1 MRLGTKWLSVL
12 IPVTAVSFFSCTSEL
27 KVGEGDLDLTITVG
41 GDSLMIPVGSTKA
54 MGISDFIDL
63 DTVDFIHADGQGNY
77 YMEMTEAFEE
87 EVSVSDFANSM
98 TVEGI
103 DREFD
108 SQDFTVYAGS
118 SGSEEG
124 RINVQFE
131 EFNEECAYRFSFE
144 DAKEDGLVS
153 ISSVDF
159 ENTYLLPRVHLEAD
173 KSIPASMMLS
183 LEVIVPEKYV
193 FEDSPAVNGTTVT
206 FEGAVTSSGD
216 VDFQPV
222 TMESI
227 ELDLGKDEPFEFEDV
242 FVVSNLSISVAQSEM
257 EEFDGAV
264 LTVSPGVA
272 FGGDDGMLHPSSFYG
287 KVYIKL
293 DEIVEQILLDE
304 IPEYLKGE
312 EVMLDFISPYAT
324 VSLMTNSG
332 VPIIIEAD
340 IVPVFE
346 SGDSQ
351 TDTIGL
357 SLSAPVS
364 DDENVTETA
373 NYWLASENPSE
384 LPSGYQWVEADVRNL
399 LSRIPDRLDISVRPF
414 SDTCSVEEHYIDCD
428 AVYDFSGEMMFVLP
442 FEFGDDLYVPVR
454 DTLANM
460 PKELGTA
467 LSTADI
473 MLNGTVISSFPVSLQ
488 LSGDFLNGNYEPLG
502 IKIPEQTIGAGG
514 TDGEPVSSQLSIKVP
529 QSPRA
534 EEIAYLVFQFEL
546 LNGTGASISE
556 SSTIQ
561 ITDISAGI
569 PGGLTLDLNQE

>member
-1 MRLGTKWLSVL
+1 MRLKLIIKLLSALMSVAAAAAF
-12 IPVTAVSFFSCTSEL
+12 VSCTSEL
-27 KVGEGDLDLTITVG
+27 KVGEGDLDMTITVG
-41 GDSLMIPVGSTKA
+41 GDSLMIPIGSTKA
-54 MGISDFIDL
+54 MGIGDFIDL
-63 DTVDFIHADGQGNY
+63 DTVDFIEVDGQGNY
-77 YMEMTEAFEE
+77 FLKMTDTFEE
-87 EVSVSDFANSM
+87 EVSVSDFAESM

-103 DREFD
+103 DRSFD
-108 SQDFTVYAGS
+108 EREFTVYPGATGVS
-118 SGSEEG
+118 AE
-124 RINVQFE
+124 FDFAE
-131 EFNEECAYRFSFE
+131 EFTYLFSFQ
-144 DAKEDGLVS
+144 DAKEDGLLS
-153 ISSVDF
+153 ISRVNLKD
-159 ENTYLLPRVHLEAD
+159 TYLLPRVHLEAD
-173 KSIPASMMLS
+173 KIIPESMVLS
-183 LEVIVPEKYV
+183 LDVIVPEKYK
-193 FEDSPAVNGTTVT
+193 FEDVPAVNGTTIT
-206 FEGAVTSSGD
+206 FEGKVSESGD

-222 TMESI
+222 MMEAI
-227 ELDLGKDEPFEFEDV
+227 ELNLGKEDPFEFQDEFTV
-242 FVVSNLSISVAQSEM
+242 NNLAISVDQAEM
-257 EEFDGAV
+257 TEFEGAV
-264 LTVSPGVA
+264 LNVSSGVT

-287 KVYIKL
+287 KVDIKL

-351 TDTIGL
+351 TDSIGL

-473 MLNGTVISSFPVSLQ
+473 MLNGTVISSFPVSLR
-488 LSGDFLNGNYEPLG
+488 LSGYFLDGNYEPLD
-502 IKIPEQTIGAGG
+502 IEIPKQTIGAGG
-514 TDGEPVSSQLSIKVP
+514 AAGEPVSSQLSINVP

-534 EEIAYLVFQFEL
+534 GEIAYLVFQFEL
-546 LNGTGASISE
+546 LEGTGAPISE

-569 PGGLTLDLNQE
+569 PGGLTLDLNE

>member
-1 MRLGTKWLSVL
+1 MKLLPAT
-12 IPVTAVSFFSCTSEL
+12 VSFAAAAVCIGCTSEL
-27 KVGEGDLDLTITVG
+27 KVGEGDLDMTITVG

-54 MGISDFIDL
+54 MGIGDFIDL
-63 DTVDFIHADGQGNY
+63 DTVDFIEVDGQGNY
-77 YMEMTEAFEE
+77 FLKMTDTFEE
-87 EVSVSDFANSM
+87 EVSVSDFAESM

-103 DREFD
+103 DRSFD
-108 SQDFTVYAGS
+108 EREFTVYPGATGVS
-118 SGSEEG
+118 AE
-124 RINVQFE
+124 FDFAE
-131 EFNEECAYRFSFE
+131 EFTYLFSFQ
-144 DAKEDGLVS
+144 DAKEDGLLS
-153 ISSVDF
+153 ISRVNLKD
-159 ENTYLLPRVHLEAD
+159 TYLLPRVHLEAD
-173 KSIPASMMLS
+173 KIIPESMVLS
-183 LEVIVPEKYV
+183 LDVIVPEKYK
-193 FEDSPAVNGTTVT
+193 FEDVPAVNGTTIT
-206 FEGAVTSSGD
+206 FEGKVSESGD

-222 TMESI
+222 MMEAI
-227 ELDLGKDEPFEFEDV
+227 ELNLGKEDPFEFQDEFTV
-242 FVVSNLSISVAQSEM
+242 NNLAISVDQAEM
-257 EEFDGAV
+257 TEFEGAV
-264 LTVSPGVA
+264 LNVSSGVT

-287 KVYIKL
+287 KVDIKL

-340 IVPVFE
+340 IVPVSE

-351 TDTIGL
+351 TDPIGL

-473 MLNGTVISSFPVSLQ
+473 MLNGTVISSFPVSLR
-488 LSGDFLNGNYEPLG
+488 LSGYFMDGNYEPLD
-502 IKIPEQTIGAGG
+502 IEIPKQTIGAGG
-514 TDGEPVSSQLSIKVP
+514 AAGEPVSSQLSINVP

-534 EEIAYLVFQFEL
+534 GEIAYLVFQFEL
-546 LNGTGASISE
+546 LEGTGAPISE

-569 PGGLTLDLNQE
+569 PGGLTLDLNE

>member
-1 MRLGTKWLSVL
+1 MKLLPAT
-12 IPVTAVSFFSCTSEL
+12 VSFAAAAVCIGCTSEL
-27 KVGEGDLDLTITVG
+27 KVGEGDLDMTITVG

-54 MGISDFIDL
+54 MGIGDFIDL
-63 DTVDFIHADGQGNY
+63 DTVDFIEVDGQGNY
-77 YMEMTEAFEE
+77 FLKMTDTFEE
-87 EVSVSDFANSM
+87 EVSVSDFAESM

-103 DREFD
+103 DRSFD
-108 SQDFTVYAGS
+108 EREFTVYPGATGVS
-118 SGSEEG
+118 AE
-124 RINVQFE
+124 FDFAE
-131 EFNEECAYRFSFE
+131 EFTYLFSFQ
-144 DAKEDGLVS
+144 DAKEDGLLS
-153 ISSVDF
+153 ISRVNLKD
-159 ENTYLLPRVHLEAD
+159 TYLLPRVHLEAD
-173 KSIPASMMLS
+173 KIIPESMVLS
-183 LEVIVPEKYV
+183 LDVIVPEKYK
-193 FEDSPAVNGTTVT
+193 FEDVPAVNGTTIT
-206 FEGAVTSSGD
+206 FEGKVSESGD

-222 TMESI
+222 MMEAI
-227 ELDLGKDEPFEFEDV
+227 ELNLGKEDPFEFQDEFTV
-242 FVVSNLSISVAQSEM
+242 NNLAISVDQAEM
-257 EEFDGAV
+257 TEFEGAV
-264 LTVSPGVA
+264 LNVSSGVT

-287 KVYIKL
+287 KVDIKL

-351 TDTIGL
+351 TDPIGL

-473 MLNGTVISSFPVSLQ
+473 MLNGTVISSFPVSLR
-488 LSGDFLNGNYEPLG
+488 LSGYFLDGNYEPLD
-502 IKIPEQTIGAGG
+502 IEIPKQTIDAGG
-514 TDGEPVSSQLSIKVP
+514 AAGEPVSSQLSINVP

-534 EEIAYLVFQFEL
+534 GEIAYLVFQFEL
-546 LNGTGASISE
+546 LEGTGAPISE

-569 PGGLTLDLNQE
+569 PGGLTLDLNE

>member
-77 YMEMTEAFEE
+77 YMEMTEAFED

-108 SQDFTVYAGS
+108 SRDFTVYAGS

-206 FEGAVTSSGD
+206 FEGSVTSSGD

-227 ELDLGKDEPFEFEDV
+227 ELDLGEGEPFEFEDV

-287 KVYIKL
+287 KVDIEL
-293 DEIVEQILLDE
+293 DEIVEQILLDD
-304 IPEYLKGE
+304 IPQYLKGE
-312 EVMLDFISPYAT
+312 DVYLDFTSPYAT
-324 VSLMTNSG
+324 VSLKTNSG
-332 VPIIIEAD
+332 VPIVMEAD
-340 IVPVFE
+340 LAPVFNSGEGQSVSVTLE
-346 SGDSQ
+346 S
-351 TDTIGL
+351 
-357 SLSAPVS
+357 PVS
-364 DDENVTETA
+364 YDENTEETV
-373 NYWLASENPSE
+373 NYWLASESPAD
-384 LPSGYQWVEADVRNL
+384 LPSDCQWVSADIKGL
-399 LSRIPDRLDISVRPF
+399 LSRIPDRLDISVRPY
-414 SDTCSVEEHYIDCD
+414 SNVDSEEDHFIDCN
-428 AVYDFSGEMMFVLP
+428 ASYNFSGEMGFVLP
-442 FEFGDDLYVPVR
+442 FSFGDGLYVPVR
-454 DTLANM
+454 DTLDNM
-460 PKELGTA
+460 PEEIGTA
-467 LSTADI
+467 LTNADI
-473 MLNGTVISSFPVSLQ
+473 MLNGTVHSSFPVALK
-488 LSGDFLNGNYEPLG
+488 LSGYFLNSSYQALDIE
-502 IKIPEQTIGAGG
+502 IPEQEISAGG
-514 TDGEPVSSQLSIKVP
+514 SDGTQTTSQLNITVP
-529 QSPRA
+529 KSPKA
-534 EEIAYLVFQFEL
+534 EEIAYLVFQFEIQ
-546 LNGTGASISE
+546 NGTGVQISE
-556 SSTIQ
+556 NSTVQ

>member
-1 MRLGTKWLSVL
+1 MKLLPAT
-12 IPVTAVSFFSCTSEL
+12 VSFAAAAVCIGCTSEL

-54 MGISDFIDL
+54 MGIGDFIDL
-63 DTVDFIHADGQGNY
+63 DTVDFIEVDGQGNY
-77 YMEMTEAFEE
+77 FLKMTDTFEE
-87 EVSVSDFANSM
+87 EVSVSDFAESM

-103 DREFD
+103 DRSFD
-108 SQDFTVYAGS
+108 EREFTVYPGATGVS
-118 SGSEEG
+118 AE
-124 RINVQFE
+124 FDFAE
-131 EFNEECAYRFSFE
+131 EFTYLFSFQ
-144 DAKEDGLVS
+144 DAKEDGLLS
-153 ISSVDF
+153 ISRVNLKD
-159 ENTYLLPRVHLEAD
+159 TYLLPRVHLEAD
-173 KSIPASMMLS
+173 KIIPESMVLS
-183 LEVIVPEKYV
+183 LDVIVPEKYK
-193 FEDSPAVNGTTVT
+193 FEDVPAVNGTTIT
-206 FEGAVTSSGD
+206 FEGKVSESGD

-222 TMESI
+222 MMEAI
-227 ELDLGKDEPFEFEDV
+227 ELNLGKEDPFEFQDEFTV
-242 FVVSNLSISVAQSEM
+242 NNLAISVDQAEM
-257 EEFDGAV
+257 TEFEGAV
-264 LTVSPGVA
+264 LNVSSGVT

-287 KVYIKL
+287 KVDIKL

-351 TDTIGL
+351 TDPIGL

-473 MLNGTVISSFPVSLQ
+473 MLNGTVISSFPVSLR
-488 LSGDFLNGNYEPLG
+488 LSGYFLDGNYEPLD
-502 IKIPEQTIGAGG
+502 IEIPKQTIGAGG
-514 TDGEPVSSQLSIKVP
+514 AAGEPVSSQLSINVP

-534 EEIAYLVFQFEL
+534 GEIAYLVFQFEL
-546 LNGTGASISE
+546 LEGTGAPISE

-569 PGGLTLDLNQE
+569 PGGLTLDLNE

>member
-1 MRLGTKWLSVL
+1 MKLL
-12 IPVTAVSFFSCTSEL
+12 PAMVSFAAAAVCIGCTSEL

-54 MGISDFIDL
+54 MGIGDFIDL
-63 DTVDFIHADGQGNY
+63 DTVDFIEVDGQGNY
-77 YMEMTEAFEE
+77 FLKMTDTFEE
-87 EVSVSDFANSM
+87 EVSVSDFAESM

-103 DREFD
+103 DRSFD
-108 SQDFTVYAGS
+108 EREFTVYPGATGVS
-118 SGSEEG
+118 AE
-124 RINVQFE
+124 FDFAE
-131 EFNEECAYRFSFE
+131 EFTYLFSFQN
-144 DAKEDGLVS
+144 AKEDGLLS
-153 ISSVDF
+153 ISRVNLKD
-159 ENTYLLPRVHLEAD
+159 TYLLPRVHLEAD
-173 KSIPASMMLS
+173 KIIPESMVLS
-183 LEVIVPEKYV
+183 LDVIVPEKYK
-193 FEDSPAVNGTTVT
+193 FEDVPAVNGTTIT
-206 FEGAVTSSGD
+206 FEGKVSESGD

-222 TMESI
+222 MMEAI
-227 ELDLGKDEPFEFEDV
+227 ELNLGKEDPFEFQDEFTV
-242 FVVSNLSISVAQSEM
+242 NNLAISVDQAEM
-257 EEFDGAV
+257 TEFEGAV
-264 LTVSPGVA
+264 LNVSSGVT

-287 KVYIKL
+287 KVDIKL

-351 TDTIGL
+351 TDPIGL

-473 MLNGTVISSFPVSLQ
+473 MLNGTVISSFPVSLR
-488 LSGDFLNGNYEPLG
+488 LSGYFLDGNYEPLD
-502 IKIPEQTIGAGG
+502 IEIPKQTIGAGG
-514 TDGEPVSSQLSIKVP
+514 AAGEPVSSQLSINVP

-534 EEIAYLVFQFEL
+534 GEIAYLVFQFEL
-546 LNGTGASISE
+546 LEGTGAPISE

-569 PGGLTLDLNQE
+569 PGGLTLDLNE

>member
-1 MRLGTKWLSVL
+1 MKLL
-12 IPVTAVSFFSCTSEL
+12 PAMVSFAAAAVCIGCTSEL

-54 MGISDFIDL
+54 MGIGDFIDL
-63 DTVDFIHADGQGNY
+63 DTVDFIEVDGQGNY
-77 YMEMTEAFEE
+77 FLKMTDTFEE
-87 EVSVSDFANSM
+87 EVSVSDFAESM

-103 DREFD
+103 DRSFD
-108 SQDFTVYAGS
+108 EREFTVYPGATGVS
-118 SGSEEG
+118 AE
-124 RINVQFE
+124 FDFAE
-131 EFNEECAYRFSFE
+131 EFTYLFSFQ
-144 DAKEDGLVS
+144 DAKEDGLLS
-153 ISSVDF
+153 ISRVNLKD
-159 ENTYLLPRVHLEAD
+159 TYLLPRVHLEAD
-173 KSIPASMMLS
+173 KIIPESMVLS
-183 LEVIVPEKYV
+183 LDVIVPEKYK
-193 FEDSPAVNGTTVT
+193 FEDVPAVNGTTIT
-206 FEGAVTSSGD
+206 FEGKVSESGD

-222 TMESI
+222 MMEAI
-227 ELDLGKDEPFEFEDV
+227 ELNLGKEDPFEFQDEFTV
-242 FVVSNLSISVAQSEM
+242 NNLAISVDQAEM
-257 EEFDGAV
+257 TEFEGAV
-264 LTVSPGVA
+264 LNVSSGVT

-287 KVYIKL
+287 KVDIKL

-351 TDTIGL
+351 TDPIGL

-473 MLNGTVISSFPVSLQ
+473 MLNGTVISSFPVSLR
-488 LSGDFLNGNYEPLG
+488 LSGYFLDGNYEPLD
-502 IKIPEQTIGAGG
+502 IEIPKQTIGAGG
-514 TDGEPVSSQLSIKVP
+514 AAGEPVSSQLSINVP

-534 EEIAYLVFQFEL
+534 GEIAYLVFQFEL
-546 LNGTGASISE
+546 LEGTGAPISE

-569 PGGLTLDLNQE
+569 PGGLTLDLNE

>member
-1 MRLGTKWLSVL
+1 MKLLPAT
-12 IPVTAVSFFSCTSEL
+12 VSFAAAAVCIGCTSEL
-27 KVGEGDLDLTITVG
+27 KVGEGDLDMTITVG
-41 GDSLMIPVGSTKA
+41 GDSLMIPIGSTKA
-54 MGISDFIDL
+54 MGIGDFIDL
-63 DTVDFIHADGQGNY
+63 DTVDFIEVDGQGNY
-77 YMEMTEAFEE
+77 FLKMTDTFEE
-87 EVSVSDFANSM
+87 EVSVSDFAESM

-103 DREFD
+103 DRSFD
-108 SQDFTVYAGS
+108 EREFTVYPGATGVS
-118 SGSEEG
+118 AE
-124 RINVQFE
+124 FDFAE
-131 EFNEECAYRFSFE
+131 EFTYLFSFQ
-144 DAKEDGLVS
+144 DAKEDGLLS
-153 ISSVDF
+153 ISRVNLKD
-159 ENTYLLPRVHLEAD
+159 TYLLPRVHLEAD
-173 KSIPASMMLS
+173 KIIPESMVLS
-183 LEVIVPEKYV
+183 LDVIVPEKYK
-193 FEDSPAVNGTTVT
+193 FEDVPAVNGTTIT
-206 FEGAVTSSGD
+206 FEGKVSESGD

-222 TMESI
+222 MMEAI
-227 ELDLGKDEPFEFEDV
+227 ELNLGKEDPFEFQDEFTV
-242 FVVSNLSISVAQSEM
+242 NNLAISVDQAEM
-257 EEFDGAV
+257 TEFEGAV
-264 LTVSPGVA
+264 LNVSSGVT

-287 KVYIKL
+287 KVDIKL

-351 TDTIGL
+351 TDPIGL

-473 MLNGTVISSFPVSLQ
+473 VLNGTVISSFPVSLR
-488 LSGDFLNGNYEPLG
+488 LSGYFLDGNYEPLD
-502 IKIPEQTIGAGG
+502 IEIPKQTIGAGG
-514 TDGEPVSSQLSIKVP
+514 AAGEPVSSQLSINVP

-534 EEIAYLVFQFEL
+534 GEIAYLVFQFEL
-546 LNGTGASISE
+546 LEGTGAPISE

-569 PGGLTLDLNQE
+569 PGGLTLDLNE

>member
-77 YMEMTEAFEE
+77 YMEMTEAFED

-227 ELDLGKDEPFEFEDV
+227 ELDLGEDEPFEFEDV

-287 KVYIKL
+287 KVDINL
-293 DEIVEQILLDE
+293 DEIVEQILLDD
-304 IPEYLKGE
+304 IPQYLKGE
-312 EVMLDFISPYAT
+312 DVYLDFTSPYAT
-324 VSLMTNSG
+324 VSLKTNSG
-332 VPIIIEAD
+332 VPIVMEAD
-340 IVPVFE
+340 LAPVFNSGEGQSVSVTLE
-346 SGDSQ
+346 S
-351 TDTIGL
+351 
-357 SLSAPVS
+357 PVS
-364 DDENVTETA
+364 YDENTEETV
-373 NYWLASENPSE
+373 NYWLASESPAD
-384 LPSGYQWVEADVRNL
+384 LPSDYQWVSADIKGL
-399 LSRIPDRLDISVRPF
+399 LSRIPDRLDISVRPY
-414 SDTCSVEEHYIDCD
+414 SNVDSEEDHFIDCN
-428 AVYDFSGEMMFVLP
+428 ASYNFSGEMGFVLP
-442 FEFGDDLYVPVR
+442 FSFGDGLYVPVR
-454 DTLANM
+454 DTLDNM
-460 PKELGTA
+460 PEEIGTA
-467 LSTADI
+467 LTNADI
-473 MLNGTVISSFPVSLQ
+473 MLNGTVHSSFPVALK
-488 LSGDFLNGNYEPLG
+488 LSGYFLNSSYQALDIE
-502 IKIPEQTIGAGG
+502 IPEQEISAGG
-514 TDGEPVSSQLSIKVP
+514 SDGTQTTSQLNITVP
-529 QSPRA
+529 KSPKA
-534 EEIAYLVFQFEL
+534 EEIAYLVFQFEIQ
-546 LNGTGASISE
+546 NGTGVQISE
-556 SSTIQ
+556 NSTVQ

>member
-1 MRLGTKWLSVL
+1 MRLNELKLL
-12 IPVTAVSFFSCTSEL
+12 PAMVSFAAAAVCIGCTSEL
-27 KVGEGDLDLTITVG
+27 KVGEGDLDMTVTVG

-54 MGISDFIDL
+54 MGIGDFIDL
-63 DTVDFIHADGQGNY
+63 DTVDFIEVDGQGNY
-77 YMEMTEAFEE
+77 FLKMTDTFEE
-87 EVSVSDFANSM
+87 EVSVSDFAESM

-103 DREFD
+103 DRSFNERE
-108 SQDFTVYAGS
+108 FTVYPGATGVS
-118 SGSEEG
+118 AE
-124 RINVQFE
+124 FDFAE
-131 EFNEECAYRFSFE
+131 EFTYLFSFQN
-144 DAKEDGLVS
+144 AKEDGLLS
-153 ISSVDF
+153 ISRVNLKD
-159 ENTYLLPRVHLEAD
+159 TYLLPRVHLEAD
-173 KSIPASMMLS
+173 KIIPESTVLS
-183 LEVIVPEKYV
+183 LDVIVPEKYK
-193 FEDSPAVNGTTVT
+193 FEDVPAVNGTTIT
-206 FEGAVTSSGD
+206 FEGKVSESGD

-222 TMESI
+222 MMEAI
-227 ELDLGKDEPFEFEDV
+227 ELNLGKEDPFEFQDEFTV
-242 FVVSNLSISVAQSEM
+242 NNLAISVDQAEM
-257 EEFDGAV
+257 TEFEGAV
-264 LTVSPGVA
+264 LNVSSGVT

-287 KVYIKL
+287 KVDIKL

-351 TDTIGL
+351 TDPIGL

-473 MLNGTVISSFPVSLQ
+473 MLNGTVISSFPVSLR
-488 LSGDFLNGNYEPLG
+488 LSGYFLDGNYEPLD
-502 IKIPEQTIGAGG
+502 IEIPKQTIGAGG
-514 TDGEPVSSQLSIKVP
+514 AAGEPVSSQLSINVP

-534 EEIAYLVFQFEL
+534 GEIAYLVFQFEL
-546 LNGTGASISE
+546 LEGTGAPISE

-569 PGGLTLDLNQE
+569 PGGLTLDLNE

>member
-41 GDSLMIPVGSTKA
+41 GDSLVIPVGSTKA

-77 YMEMTEAFEE
+77 YMEMTEAFED

-227 ELDLGKDEPFEFEDV
+227 ELDLGKGEPFEFEDV

-287 KVYIKL
+287 KVDITL
-293 DEIVEQILLDE
+293 DEIVEQILLDD
-304 IPEYLKGE
+304 IPQYLKGE
-312 EVMLDFISPYAT
+312 DVYLDFTSPYAT
-324 VSLMTNSG
+324 VSLKTNSG
-332 VPIIIEAD
+332 VPIVMEAD
-340 IVPVFE
+340 LAPVFNSGEGQSVSVTLE
-346 SGDSQ
+346 S
-351 TDTIGL
+351 
-357 SLSAPVS
+357 PVS
-364 DDENVTETA
+364 YDENTEETV
-373 NYWLASENPSE
+373 NYWLASESPAD
-384 LPSGYQWVEADVRNL
+384 LPSDYQWVSADIKGL
-399 LSRIPDRLDISVRPF
+399 LSRIPDRLDISVRPYSNVDSEDDHF
-414 SDTCSVEEHYIDCD
+414 IDCN
-428 AVYDFSGEMMFVLP
+428 ASYNFSGEMGFVLP
-442 FEFGDDLYVPVR
+442 FSFGDGLYVPVR
-454 DTLANM
+454 DTLDNM
-460 PKELGTA
+460 PEEIGTA
-467 LSTADI
+467 LTNADI
-473 MLNGTVISSFPVSLQ
+473 MLNGTVHSSFPVALK
-488 LSGDFLNGNYEPLG
+488 LSGYFLNSSYQALDIE
-502 IKIPEQTIGAGG
+502 IPEQEISAGG
-514 TDGEPVSSQLSIKVP
+514 SDGTQTTSQLNITVP
-529 QSPRA
+529 KSPKA
-534 EEIAYLVFQFEL
+534 EEIAYLVFQFEIQ
-546 LNGTGASISE
+546 NGTGVQISE
-556 SSTIQ
+556 SSTVQ

>member
-54 MGISDFIDL
+54 MGISEFIDL

-77 YMEMTEAFEE
+77 YMEMTEAFED

-108 SQDFTVYAGS
+108 SRDFTVYAGS

-206 FEGAVTSSGD
+206 FEGSVTSSGD

-227 ELDLGKDEPFEFEDV
+227 ELDLGEGEPFEFEDV

-287 KVYIKL
+287 KVDIEL
-293 DEIVEQILLDE
+293 DEIVEQILLDD
-304 IPEYLKGE
+304 IPQYLKGE
-312 EVMLDFISPYAT
+312 DVYLDFTSPYAT
-324 VSLMTNSG
+324 VSLKTNSG
-332 VPIIIEAD
+332 VPIVMEAD
-340 IVPVFE
+340 LAPVFNSGEGQSVSVTLE
-346 SGDSQ
+346 S
-351 TDTIGL
+351 
-357 SLSAPVS
+357 PVS
-364 DDENVTETA
+364 YDENTEETV
-373 NYWLASENPSE
+373 NYWLASESPAD
-384 LPSGYQWVEADVRNL
+384 LPSDYQWVSADIKGL
-399 LSRIPDRLDISVRPF
+399 LSRIPDRLDISVRPY
-414 SDTCSVEEHYIDCD
+414 SNVDSEEDHFIDCN
-428 AVYDFSGEMMFVLP
+428 ASYNFSGKMGFVLP
-442 FEFGDDLYVPVR
+442 FSFGDGLYVPVR
-454 DTLANM
+454 DTLDNM
-460 PKELGTA
+460 PEEIGTA
-467 LSTADI
+467 LTNADI
-473 MLNGTVISSFPVSLQ
+473 MLNGTVHSSFPVALK
-488 LSGDFLNGNYEPLG
+488 LSGYFLNSSYQALDIE
-502 IKIPEQTIGAGG
+502 IPEQEISAGG
-514 TDGEPVSSQLSIKVP
+514 SDGTQTTSQLNITVP
-529 QSPRA
+529 KSPKA
-534 EEIAYLVFQFEL
+534 EEIAYLVFQFEIQ
-546 LNGTGASISE
+546 NGTGVQISE
-556 SSTIQ
+556 NSTVQ

>member
-41 GDSLMIPVGSTKA
+41 GDSLVIPVGSTKA

-77 YMEMTEAFEE
+77 YMEMTEAFED

-227 ELDLGKDEPFEFEDV
+227 ELDLGEGEPFEFEDV
-242 FVVSNLSISVAQSEM
+242 FVVSNLSISVVQSEM

-272 FGGDDGMLHPSSFYG
+272 FGGDDGMMHPSSFYG
-287 KVYIKL
+287 KVDIKL
-293 DEIVEQILLDE
+293 DEIVEQILLDD
-304 IPEYLKGE
+304 IPQYLKGE
-312 EVMLDFISPYAT
+312 DVYLDFTSPYAT
-324 VSLMTNSG
+324 VSLKTNSG
-332 VPIIIEAD
+332 VPIVMEAD
-340 IVPVFE
+340 LAPVFNSGEGQSVSVTLE
-346 SGDSQ
+346 S
-351 TDTIGL
+351 
-357 SLSAPVS
+357 PVS
-364 DDENVTETA
+364 YDENTEETV
-373 NYWLASENPSE
+373 NYWLASESPAD
-384 LPSGYQWVEADVRNL
+384 LPSDYQWVSADIKGL
-399 LSRIPDRLDISVRPF
+399 LSRIPDRLDISVRPY
-414 SDTCSVEEHYIDCD
+414 SNVDSEEDHFIDCN
-428 AVYDFSGEMMFVLP
+428 ASYNFSGEMGFVLP
-442 FEFGDDLYVPVR
+442 FSFGDGLYVPVR
-454 DTLANM
+454 DTLDNM
-460 PKELGTA
+460 PEEIGTA
-467 LSTADI
+467 LTNADI
-473 MLNGTVISSFPVSLQ
+473 MLNGTVHSSFPVALK
-488 LSGDFLNGNYEPLG
+488 LSGYFLNSSYQALDIE
-502 IKIPEQTIGAGG
+502 IPEQEISAGG
-514 TDGEPVSSQLSIKVP
+514 SDGTQTTSQLNITVP
-529 QSPRA
+529 KSPKA
-534 EEIAYLVFQFEL
+534 EEIAYLVFQFEIQ
-546 LNGTGASISE
+546 NGTGVQISE
-556 SSTIQ
+556 NSTVQ

>member
-1 MRLGTKWLSVL
+1 MRLNELKLLPAT
-12 IPVTAVSFFSCTSEL
+12 VSFAAAAVCIGCTSEL
-27 KVGEGDLDLTITVG
+27 KVGEGDLDMTITVG

-54 MGISDFIDL
+54 MGIGDFIDL
-63 DTVDFIHADGQGNY
+63 DTVDFIEVDGQGNY
-77 YMEMTEAFEE
+77 FLKMTDTFEE
-87 EVSVSDFANSM
+87 EVSVSDFAESM

-103 DREFD
+103 DRSFD
-108 SQDFTVYAGS
+108 EREFTVYPGATGVS
-118 SGSEEG
+118 AE
-124 RINVQFE
+124 FDFAE
-131 EFNEECAYRFSFE
+131 EFTYLFSFQ
-144 DAKEDGLVS
+144 DAKEDGLLS
-153 ISSVDF
+153 ISRVNLKD
-159 ENTYLLPRVHLEAD
+159 TYLLPRVHLEAD
-173 KSIPASMMLS
+173 KIIPESMVLS
-183 LEVIVPEKYV
+183 LDVIVPEKYK
-193 FEDSPAVNGTTVT
+193 FEDVPAVNGTTIT
-206 FEGAVTSSGD
+206 FEGKVSESGD

-222 TMESI
+222 MMEAI
-227 ELDLGKDEPFEFEDV
+227 ELNLGKEDPFEFQDEFTV
-242 FVVSNLSISVAQSEM
+242 NNLAISVDQAEM
-257 EEFDGAV
+257 TEFEGAV
-264 LTVSPGVA
+264 LNVSSGVT

-287 KVYIKL
+287 KVDIKL

-351 TDTIGL
+351 TDPIGL

-473 MLNGTVISSFPVSLQ
+473 MLNGTVFSSFPVSLR
-488 LSGDFLNGNYEPLG
+488 LSGYFLDGNYEPLD
-502 IKIPEQTIGAGG
+502 IEIPKQTIGAGG
-514 TDGEPVSSQLSIKVP
+514 AAGEPVSSQLSINVP

-534 EEIAYLVFQFEL
+534 GEIAYLVFQFEL
-546 LNGTGASISE
+546 LEGTGAPISE

-569 PGGLTLDLNQE
+569 PGGLTLDLNE

>member
-77 YMEMTEAFEE
+77 YMEMTEAFED

-98 TVEGI
+98 TVEGV

-206 FEGAVTSSGD
+206 FEGSVTSSGD

-227 ELDLGKDEPFEFEDV
+227 ELDLGEGEPFEFEDV

-287 KVYIKL
+287 KVDIEL
-293 DEIVEQILLDE
+293 DEIVEQILLDD
-304 IPEYLKGE
+304 IPQYLKGE
-312 EVMLDFISPYAT
+312 DVYLDFTSPYAT
-324 VSLMTNSG
+324 VSLKTNSG
-332 VPIIIEAD
+332 VPIVMEAD
-340 IVPVFE
+340 LAPVFNSGEGQSVSVTLE
-346 SGDSQ
+346 S
-351 TDTIGL
+351 
-357 SLSAPVS
+357 PVS
-364 DDENVTETA
+364 YDENTEETV
-373 NYWLASENPSE
+373 NYWLASESPAD
-384 LPSGYQWVEADVRNL
+384 LPSDYQWVSADIKGL
-399 LSRIPDRLDISVRPF
+399 LSRIPDRLDISVRPY
-414 SDTCSVEEHYIDCD
+414 SNVDSEEDHFIDCN
-428 AVYDFSGEMMFVLP
+428 ASYNFSGKMGFVLP
-442 FEFGDDLYVPVR
+442 FSFGDGLYVPVR
-454 DTLANM
+454 DTLDNM
-460 PKELGTA
+460 PEEIGTA
-467 LSTADI
+467 LTNADI
-473 MLNGTVISSFPVSLQ
+473 MLNGTVHSSFPVALK
-488 LSGDFLNGNYEPLG
+488 LSGYFLNSSYQALDIE
-502 IKIPEQTIGAGG
+502 IPEQEISAGG
-514 TDGEPVSSQLSIKVP
+514 SDGTQTTSQLNITVP
-529 QSPRA
+529 KSPKA
-534 EEIAYLVFQFEL
+534 EEIAYLVFQFEIQ
-546 LNGTGASISE
+546 NGTGVQISE
-556 SSTIQ
+556 NSTVQ
-561 ITDISAGI
+561 IADISAGI

>member
-1 MRLGTKWLSVL
+1 MKLL
-12 IPVTAVSFFSCTSEL
+12 PAMVSFAAAAVCIGCTSEL
-27 KVGEGDLDLTITVG
+27 KVGEGDLDMTITVG

-54 MGISDFIDL
+54 MGIGDFIDL
-63 DTVDFIHADGQGNY
+63 DTVDFIEVDGQGNY
-77 YMEMTEAFEE
+77 FLKMTDTFEE
-87 EVSVSDFANSM
+87 EVSVSDFAESM

-103 DREFD
+103 DRSFD
-108 SQDFTVYAGS
+108 EREFTVYPGATGVS
-118 SGSEEG
+118 AE
-124 RINVQFE
+124 FDFAE
-131 EFNEECAYRFSFE
+131 EFTYLFSFQN
-144 DAKEDGLVS
+144 AKEDGLLS
-153 ISSVDF
+153 ISRVNLKD
-159 ENTYLLPRVHLEAD
+159 TYLLPRVHLEAD
-173 KSIPASMMLS
+173 KIIPESTVLS
-183 LEVIVPEKYV
+183 LDVIVPEKYK
-193 FEDSPAVNGTTVT
+193 FEDVPAVNGTTIT
-206 FEGAVTSSGD
+206 FEGKVSESGD

-222 TMESI
+222 MMEAI
-227 ELDLGKDEPFEFEDV
+227 ELNLGKEDPFEFQDEFTV
-242 FVVSNLSISVAQSEM
+242 NNLAISVDQAEM
-257 EEFDGAV
+257 TEFEGAV
-264 LTVSPGVA
+264 LNVSSGVT

-287 KVYIKL
+287 KVDIKL

-351 TDTIGL
+351 TDPIGL

-473 MLNGTVISSFPVSLQ
+473 MLNGTVISSFPVSLR
-488 LSGDFLNGNYEPLG
+488 LSGYFLDGNYEPLD
-502 IKIPEQTIGAGG
+502 IEIPKQTIGAGG
-514 TDGEPVSSQLSIKVP
+514 AAGEPVSSQLSINVP

-534 EEIAYLVFQFEL
+534 GEIAYLVFQFEL
-546 LNGTGASISE
+546 LEGTGAPISE

-569 PGGLTLDLNQE
+569 PGGLTLDLNE

>member
-77 YMEMTEAFEE
+77 YMEMTEAFED

-227 ELDLGKDEPFEFEDV
+227 ELDLGEGEPFEFEDV

-272 FGGDDGMLHPSSFYG
+272 FGGDDGMMHPSSFYG
-287 KVYIKL
+287 KVDIKL
-293 DEIVEQILLDE
+293 DEIVEQILLDD
-304 IPEYLKGE
+304 IPQYLKGE
-312 EVMLDFISPYAT
+312 DVYLDFTSPYAT
-324 VSLMTNSG
+324 VSLKTNSG
-332 VPIIIEAD
+332 VPIVMEAD
-340 IVPVFE
+340 LAPVFNSGEGQSVSVTLE
-346 SGDSQ
+346 S
-351 TDTIGL
+351 
-357 SLSAPVS
+357 PVS
-364 DDENVTETA
+364 YDENTEETV
-373 NYWLASENPSE
+373 NYWLASESPAD
-384 LPSGYQWVEADVRNL
+384 LPSDYQWVSADIKGL
-399 LSRIPDRLDISVRPF
+399 LSRIPDRLDISVRPY
-414 SDTCSVEEHYIDCD
+414 SNVDSEEDHFIDCN
-428 AVYDFSGEMMFVLP
+428 ASYNFSGEMGFVLP
-442 FEFGDDLYVPVR
+442 FSFGDGLYVPVR
-454 DTLANM
+454 DTLDNM
-460 PKELGTA
+460 PEEIGTA
-467 LSTADI
+467 LTNADI
-473 MLNGTVISSFPVSLQ
+473 MLNGTVYSSFPVALK
-488 LSGDFLNGNYEPLG
+488 LSGYFLNSSYQALDIE
-502 IKIPEQTIGAGG
+502 IPEQEISAGG
-514 TDGEPVSSQLSIKVP
+514 SDGTQTTSQLNITVP
-529 QSPRA
+529 KSPKA
-534 EEIAYLVFQFEL
+534 EEIAYLVFQFEIQS
-546 LNGTGASISE
+546 GTGVQISE
-556 SSTIQ
+556 NSTVQ

>member
-41 GDSLMIPVGSTKA
+41 GDSLVIPVGSTKA

-77 YMEMTEAFEE
+77 YMEMTEAFED

-131 EFNEECAYRFSFE
+131 EFNEECAYRFSIE

-287 KVYIKL
+287 KVDIEL
-293 DEIVEQILLDE
+293 DEIVEQILLDD
-304 IPEYLKGE
+304 IPQYLKGE
-312 EVMLDFISPYAT
+312 DVYLDFTSPYAM
-324 VSLMTNSG
+324 VSLKTNSG
-332 VPIIIEAD
+332 VPIVMEAD
-340 IVPVFE
+340 LAPVFNSGEGQSVSVTLE
-346 SGDSQ
+346 S
-351 TDTIGL
+351 
-357 SLSAPVS
+357 PVS
-364 DDENVTETA
+364 YDENTEETV
-373 NYWLASENPSE
+373 NYWLASESPAD
-384 LPSGYQWVEADVRNL
+384 LPSDYQWVSADIKGL
-399 LSRIPDRLDISVRPF
+399 LSRIPDRLDISVRPY
-414 SDTCSVEEHYIDCD
+414 SNVDSEEDHFIDCN
-428 AVYDFSGEMMFVLP
+428 ASYNFSGEMDFVLP
-442 FEFGDDLYVPVR
+442 FSFGDGLYVPVR
-454 DTLANM
+454 DTLDNM
-460 PKELGTA
+460 PEEIGTA
-467 LSTADI
+467 LTNADI
-473 MLNGTVISSFPVSLQ
+473 MLNGTVHSSFPVALK
-488 LSGDFLNGNYEPLG
+488 LSGYFLNSSYQALDIE
-502 IKIPEQTIGAGG
+502 IPEQEISAGG
-514 TDGEPVSSQLSIKVP
+514 SDGTQTTSQLNITVP
-529 QSPRA
+529 KSPKA
-534 EEIAYLVFQFEL
+534 EEIAYLVFQFE
-546 LNGTGASISE
+546 I
-556 SSTIQ
+556 
-561 ITDISAGI
+561 AGI

>member
-1 MRLGTKWLSVL
+1 MKLL
-12 IPVTAVSFFSCTSEL
+12 PAMVSFAAAAVCIGCTSEL
-27 KVGEGDLDLTITVG
+27 KVGEGDLDMTVTVG

-54 MGISDFIDL
+54 MGIGDFIDL
-63 DTVDFIHADGQGNY
+63 DTVDFIEVDGQGNY
-77 YMEMTEAFEE
+77 FLKMTDTFEE
-87 EVSVSDFANSM
+87 EVSVSDFAESM

-103 DREFD
+103 DRSFD
-108 SQDFTVYAGS
+108 EREFTVYPGATGVS
-118 SGSEEG
+118 AE
-124 RINVQFE
+124 FDFAE
-131 EFNEECAYRFSFE
+131 EFTYLFSFQN
-144 DAKEDGLVS
+144 AKEDGLLS
-153 ISSVDF
+153 ISRVNLKD
-159 ENTYLLPRVHLEAD
+159 TYLLPRVHLEAD
-173 KSIPASMMLS
+173 KIIPESTVLS
-183 LEVIVPEKYV
+183 LDVIVPEKYK
-193 FEDSPAVNGTTVT
+193 FEDVPAVNGTTIT
-206 FEGAVTSSGD
+206 FEGKVSESGD

-222 TMESI
+222 MMEAI
-227 ELDLGKDEPFEFEDV
+227 ELNLGKEDPFEFQDEFTV
-242 FVVSNLSISVAQSEM
+242 NNLAISVDQAEM
-257 EEFDGAV
+257 TEFEGAV
-264 LTVSPGVA
+264 LNVSSGVT

-287 KVYIKL
+287 KVDIKL

-351 TDTIGL
+351 TDPIGL

-428 AVYDFSGEMMFVLP
+428 AVYDFSGEMTFVLP

-473 MLNGTVISSFPVSLQ
+473 MLNGTVISSFPVSLR
-488 LSGDFLNGNYEPLG
+488 LSGYFLDGNYEPLD
-502 IKIPEQTIGAGG
+502 IEIPKQTIGAGG
-514 TDGEPVSSQLSIKVP
+514 AAGEPVSSQLSINVP

-534 EEIAYLVFQFEL
+534 GEIAYLVFQFEL
-546 LNGTGASISE
+546 LEGTGAPISE

-569 PGGLTLDLNQE
+569 PGGLTLDLNE

>member
-41 GDSLMIPVGSTKA
+41 GDSLVIPVGSTKA

-77 YMEMTEAFEE
+77 YMEMTEAFED

-227 ELDLGKDEPFEFEDV
+227 ELDLGEGEPFEFEDV

-287 KVYIKL
+287 KVDIKL
-293 DEIVEQILLDE
+293 DEIVEQILLDD
-304 IPEYLKGE
+304 IPQYLKGE
-312 EVMLDFISPYAT
+312 DVYLDFTSPYAK
-324 VSLMTNSG
+324 VSLKTNSG
-332 VPIIIEAD
+332 VPIVMEAD
-340 IVPVFE
+340 LAPVFNSGEGQSVSVTLE
-346 SGDSQ
+346 S
-351 TDTIGL
+351 
-357 SLSAPVS
+357 PVS
-364 DDENVTETA
+364 YDENTEETV
-373 NYWLASENPSE
+373 NYWLASESPAD
-384 LPSGYQWVEADVRNL
+384 LPSDYQWVSADIKGL
-399 LSRIPDRLDISVRPF
+399 LSRIPDRLDISVRPY
-414 SDTCSVEEHYIDCD
+414 SNVDSEEDHFIDCN
-428 AVYDFSGEMMFVLP
+428 ASYNFSGEMGFVLP
-442 FEFGDDLYVPVR
+442 FSFGDGLYVPVR
-454 DTLANM
+454 DTLDNM
-460 PKELGTA
+460 PEEIGTA
-467 LSTADI
+467 LTNADI
-473 MLNGTVISSFPVSLQ
+473 MLNGTVHSSFPVALK
-488 LSGDFLNGNYEPLG
+488 LSGYFLNSSYQALDIE
-502 IKIPEQTIGAGG
+502 IPEQEISAGG
-514 TDGEPVSSQLSIKVP
+514 SDGTQTTSQLNITVP
-529 QSPRA
+529 KSPKA
-534 EEIAYLVFQFEL
+534 EEIAYLVFQFEIQ
-546 LNGTGASISE
+546 NGTGVQISE
-556 SSTIQ
+556 NSTVQ
-561 ITDISAGI
+561 IADISAGI

>member
-41 GDSLMIPVGSTKA
+41 GDSLVIPVGSTKA

-77 YMEMTEAFEE
+77 YMEMTEAFED

-227 ELDLGKDEPFEFEDV
+227 ELDLGEGEPFEFEDV

-287 KVYIKL
+287 KVDIKL
-293 DEIVEQILLDE
+293 DEIVEQILLDD
-304 IPEYLKGE
+304 IPQYLKGE
-312 EVMLDFISPYAT
+312 DVYLDFTSPYAT
-324 VSLMTNSG
+324 VSLKTNSG
-332 VPIIIEAD
+332 VPIVMEAD
-340 IVPVFE
+340 LAPVFNSGEGQSVSVTLE
-346 SGDSQ
+346 S
-351 TDTIGL
+351 
-357 SLSAPVS
+357 PVS
-364 DDENVTETA
+364 YDENTEETV
-373 NYWLASENPSE
+373 NYWLASESPAD
-384 LPSGYQWVEADVRNL
+384 LPSDYQWVSADIKGL
-399 LSRIPDRLDISVRPF
+399 LSRIPDRLDISVRPY
-414 SDTCSVEEHYIDCD
+414 SNVDSEEDHFIDCN
-428 AVYDFSGEMMFVLP
+428 ASYNFSGEMGFVLP
-442 FEFGDDLYVPVR
+442 FSFGDGLYVPVR
-454 DTLANM
+454 DTLDNM
-460 PKELGTA
+460 PEEIGTA
-467 LSTADI
+467 LTNADI
-473 MLNGTVISSFPVSLQ
+473 MLNGTVHSSFPVALK
-488 LSGDFLNGNYEPLG
+488 LSGYFLNSSYQALDIE
-502 IKIPEQTIGAGG
+502 IPEQEISAGG
-514 TDGEPVSSQLSIKVP
+514 SDGTQTTSQLNITVP
-529 QSPRA
+529 KSPKA
-534 EEIAYLVFQFEL
+534 EEIAYLVFQFEIQ
-546 LNGTGASISE
+546 NGIGVQISE
-556 SSTIQ
+556 NSTVQ

>member
-77 YMEMTEAFEE
+77 YMEMTEAFED

-287 KVYIKL
+287 KVDIKL
-293 DEIVEQILLDE
+293 DEIVEQILLDD
-304 IPEYLKGE
+304 IPQYLKGE
-312 EVMLDFISPYAT
+312 DVYLDFTSPYAT
-324 VSLMTNSG
+324 VSLKTNSG
-332 VPIIIEAD
+332 VPIVMEAD
-340 IVPVFE
+340 LAPVFNSGEGQSVSVTLE
-346 SGDSQ
+346 S
-351 TDTIGL
+351 
-357 SLSAPVS
+357 PVS
-364 DDENVTETA
+364 YDENTEETV
-373 NYWLASENPSE
+373 NYWLASESPAD
-384 LPSGYQWVEADVRNL
+384 LPSDYQWVSADIKGL
-399 LSRIPDRLDISVRPF
+399 LSRIPDRLDISVRPY
-414 SDTCSVEEHYIDCD
+414 SNVDSEEDHFIDCN
-428 AVYDFSGEMMFVLP
+428 ASYNFSGEMGFVLP
-442 FEFGDDLYVPVR
+442 FSFGDGLYVPVR
-454 DTLANM
+454 DTLDNM
-460 PKELGTA
+460 PEEIGTA
-467 LSTADI
+467 LTNADI
-473 MLNGTVISSFPVSLQ
+473 MLNGTVHSSFPVALK
-488 LSGDFLNGNYEPLG
+488 LSGYFLNSSYQALDIE
-502 IKIPEQTIGAGG
+502 IPEQEISAGG
-514 TDGEPVSSQLSIKVP
+514 SDGTQTTSQLNITVP
-529 QSPRA
+529 KSPKA
-534 EEIAYLVFQFEL
+534 EEIAYLVFQFEIQ
-546 LNGTGASISE
+546 NGTGVQISE
-556 SSTIQ
+556 NSTVQ

>member
-77 YMEMTEAFEE
+77 YMEMTEAFED

-287 KVYIKL
+287 KVDIKL
-293 DEIVEQILLDE
+293 DEIVEQILLDD
-304 IPEYLKGE
+304 IPQYLKGE
-312 EVMLDFISPYAT
+312 DVYLDFTSPYAT
-324 VSLMTNSG
+324 VSLKTNSG
-332 VPIIIEAD
+332 VPIVMEAGLA
-340 IVPVFE
+340 PVFNSGEGQSVSVTLE
-346 SGDSQ
+346 S
-351 TDTIGL
+351 
-357 SLSAPVS
+357 PVS
-364 DDENVTETA
+364 YDENTEETV
-373 NYWLASENPSE
+373 NYWLASESPAD
-384 LPSGYQWVEADVRNL
+384 LPSDYQWVSADIKGL
-399 LSRIPDRLDISVRPF
+399 LSRIPDRLDISVRPY
-414 SDTCSVEEHYIDCD
+414 SNVDSEEDHFIDCN
-428 AVYDFSGEMMFVLP
+428 ASYNFSGEMGFVLP
-442 FEFGDDLYVPVR
+442 FSFGDGLYVPVR
-454 DTLANM
+454 DTLDNM
-460 PKELGTA
+460 PEEIGTA
-467 LSTADI
+467 LTNADI
-473 MLNGTVISSFPVSLQ
+473 MLNGTVHSSFPVALK
-488 LSGDFLNGNYEPLG
+488 LSGYFLNSSYQALDIE
-502 IKIPEQTIGAGG
+502 IPEQEISAGG
-514 TDGEPVSSQLSIKVP
+514 SDGTQTTSQLNITVP
-529 QSPRA
+529 KSPKA
-534 EEIAYLVFQFEL
+534 EEIAYLVFQFEIQ
-546 LNGTGASISE
+546 NGTGVQISE
-556 SSTIQ
+556 NSTVQ

>member
-41 GDSLMIPVGSTKA
+41 GDSLVIPVGSTKA

-77 YMEMTEAFEE
+77 YMEMTEAFED

-227 ELDLGKDEPFEFEDV
+227 ELDLGEDEPFEFEDV

-272 FGGDDGMLHPSSFYG
+272 FGGDDGMMHPSSFYG
-287 KVYIKL
+287 KVDIKL
-293 DEIVEQILLDE
+293 DEIVEQILLDD
-304 IPEYLKGE
+304 IPQYLKGE
-312 EVMLDFISPYAT
+312 DVYLDFTSPYAT
-324 VSLMTNSG
+324 VSLKTNSG
-332 VPIIIEAD
+332 VPIVMEAD
-340 IVPVFE
+340 LAPVFNSGEGQSVSVTLE
-346 SGDSQ
+346 S
-351 TDTIGL
+351 
-357 SLSAPVS
+357 PVS
-364 DDENVTETA
+364 YDENTEETV
-373 NYWLASENPSE
+373 NYWLASESPAD
-384 LPSGYQWVEADVRNL
+384 LPSDYQWVSADIKGL
-399 LSRIPDRLDISVRPF
+399 LSRIPDRLDISVRPY
-414 SDTCSVEEHYIDCD
+414 SNVDSEEDHFIDCN
-428 AVYDFSGEMMFVLP
+428 ASYNFSGEMGFVLP
-442 FEFGDDLYVPVR
+442 FSFGDGLYVPVR
-454 DTLANM
+454 DTLDNM
-460 PKELGTA
+460 PEEIGTA
-467 LSTADI
+467 LTNADI
-473 MLNGTVISSFPVSLQ
+473 MLNGTVHSSFPVALK
-488 LSGDFLNGNYEPLG
+488 LSGYFLNSSYQALDIE
-502 IKIPEQTIGAGG
+502 IPEQEISAGG
-514 TDGEPVSSQLSIKVP
+514 SDGTQTTSQLNITVP
-529 QSPRA
+529 KSPKA
-534 EEIAYLVFQFEL
+534 EEIAYLVFQFEIQ
-546 LNGTGASISE
+546 NGTGVQISE
-556 SSTIQ
+556 NSTVQ